1 MVVLAAAML
10 GIFGLVLTVGY
21 GYQLLWMHRM
31 RKLSDVTG
39 TVVARDS
46 QFTGRSNWAYPV
58 VEYTTRDGTQ
68 IRRTFRQTA
77 RPTIGRKLRIVYDP
91 SAPDGR
97 GPSTRTGLPFVSK
110 EPMIYSVRLVLWCWL
125 MTAAGLVM
133 LAGCIVIPVAGG

>member
-10 GIFGLVLTVGY
+10 GVFGLVLAVGY
-21 GYQLLWMHRM
+21 GYQLLWLHRM

-39 TVVARDS
+39 TVVARER
-46 QFTGRSNWAYPV
+46 QFTGRSNWTYPV

-68 IRRTFRQTA
+68 IRRTFQQIS

-91 SAPDGR
+91 SPPDGR
-97 GPSTRTGLPFVSK
+97 KPSTRTGLPFVSK
-110 EPMIYSVRLVLWCWL
+110 EPMIYSVRLVFWCWL
-125 MTAAGLVM
+125 MTAAGLAM